1 MKKITIA
8 LIAAL
13 GLYSCS
19 EDFITKDP
27 LGVSSTATYYN
38 DPDQCQLAVNAIYDP
53 LGWFELH
60 DEYLWKIGDI
70 CTDDAERGGAN
81 GLATYTTG
89 DDWDKSGQLS
99 VFQATDR
106 SSVMAGIWEA
116 AYQGIARAN
125 AMLGGSEGTDN
136 EQIKKMRAEVR
147 FLRAWYYF
155 QLTKT
160 FGPVV
165 LLKES
170 VSPADAKNL
179 GNRAEGDDNIGSKAE
194 REQYD
199 FIISELEAIKA
210 ELPVTAESGK
220 VTSGAARAFL
230 AKAYLYRADICS
242 TPADYENAYQV
253 AYTLYTEANGSV
265 YGLEPH
271 YQDVFNI
278 YSEANEG
285 SKEIVFSVK
294 MIGGSLYGHKG
305 DGSIKPVYTAPR
317 YYYDQTNKASQLE
330 DGLGYGFA
338 MPTQNLLDAFEAGDA
353 RATMIVASPD
363 KGGPVNTTITKLK
376 LDTAAWCKPSKIK
389 IGEANVEGWYAI
401 GAVAWST
408 GYYNMKNT
416 QVSPVLINSGNNTQ
430 VAGKDLILIRW
441 ADVMLI
447 AAEAG
452 IQAGGHDTEVLN
464 LVNALRKR
472 ARESARTLDYTA
484 SGTSADCYTYTTA
497 TTPVDLSAVT
507 LDDVKK
513 ERRVE
518 MYGEGERY
526 WDLVR
531 WGETSKFRTQDISGY
546 TFQYNEATLGRWPIP
561 QAEIILHAGGNLKQ
575 NPGY

>member
-8 LIAAL
+8 LIAAV
-13 GLYSCS
+13 GLYSCT
-19 EDFITKDP
+19 EDFITKEP

-38 DPDQCQLAVNAIYDP
+38 EPDQCQLAVNAIYDP

-70 CTDDAERGGAN
+70 CSDDAERGGAN
-81 GLATYTTG
+81 GLKTYTTG

-99 VFQATDR
+99 VFEATDR
-106 SSVMAGIWEA
+106 STVMAGIWEA
-116 AYQGIARAN
+116 AYKGIARAN
-125 AMLGGSEGTDN
+125 AMLDGSEGTEN
-136 EQIKKMRAEVR
+136 KQIKAMRAEVR

-165 LLKES
+165 LCKKS
-170 VSPADAKNL
+170 VSPSDAENL
-179 GNRAEGDDNIGSKAE
+179 GNRADDDDDIGTKAV
-194 REQYD
+194 REQFD
-199 FIISELEAIKA
+199 FIISELEAIKS
-210 ELPVTAESGK
+210 ELPPTAETGK
-220 VTSGAARAFL
+220 VTSGAAIAFL
-230 AKAYLYRADICS
+230 AKAYLYRADICEN
-242 TPADYENAYQV
+242 PADYELAYQT
-253 AYTLYTEANGSV
+253 AYNLYTDAKGTI
-265 YGLEPH
+265 YDLEPH
-271 YQDVFNI
+271 YQDVFDI
-278 YSEANEG
+278 YGESHED

-294 MIGGSLYGHKG
+294 MIGGSLYGHQG

-317 YYYDQTNKASQLE
+317 YYYDQTNKTSQIE

-338 MPTQNLLDAFEAGDA
+338 MPTQDLLDAFEAGDA
-353 RATMIVASPD
+353 RATMIVASPY
-363 KGGPVNTTITKLK
+363 KGGAVNTTITKLN

-389 IGEANVEGWYAI
+389 VGDVNVEGWYAI
-401 GAVAWST
+401 GAVDWST

-416 QVSPVLINSGNNTQ
+416 QVSPLLINSGNNTQ

-452 IQAGGHDTEVLN
+452 VQSGHATEALN
-464 LVNALRKR
+464 LVKELR
-472 ARESARTLDYTA
+472 ARARNSARTIDYTV
-484 SGTSADCYTYTTA
+484 SGATADCYTYTPAA
-497 TTPVDLSAVT
+497 TPADLSAIT

-531 WGETSKFRTQDISGY
+531 WGETSKFRSKDVSGY
-546 TFQYNEATLGRWPIP
+546 KFKYNEATLGRWPIP

-575 NPGY
+575 NPEY

>member
-8 LIAAL
+8 LIAVL
-13 GLYSCS
+13 GLYSCT
-19 EDFITKDP
+19 EDFITKEP

-53 LGWFELH
+53 IGWFELH

-70 CTDDAERGGAN
+70 CSDDAERGGAN
-81 GLATYTTG
+81 GMAVYTTG

-106 SSVMAGIWEA
+106 STVMAGIWEA
-116 AYQGIARAN
+116 SYKGIARAN
-125 AMLGGSEGTDN
+125 AMLDGCEGTDN
-136 EQIKKMRAEVR
+136 AQIQTLRAEVR

-155 QLTKT
+155 ILTKT

-165 LLKES
+165 LTTES
-170 VSPADAKNL
+170 VSPAVAEDL
-179 GNRAEGDDNIGSKAE
+179 GNRAEGDDSEGSKAV
-194 REQYD
+194 RAQYD
-199 FIISELEAIKA
+199 FIVSELEAIKS
-210 ELPVTAESGK
+210 ELPATAEEGK

-230 AKAYLYRADICS
+230 AKAYLYRADICDN
-242 TPADYENAYQV
+242 PADYEKAYQT
-253 AYTLYTEANGSV
+253 AYSLYTEADGSV
-265 YGLEPH
+265 YDLESH
-271 YQDVFNI
+271 YQDVFDI
-278 YSEANEG
+278 YGESHEN
-285 SKEIVFSVK
+285 SKEILFSVK
-294 MIGGSLYGHKG
+294 MIGGSLYGHQG
-305 DGSIKPVYTAPR
+305 EGSIKPLYTAPR
-317 YYYDQTNKASQLE
+317 YYYDPVNKASQIE

-338 MPTQNLLDAFEAGDA
+338 MPTQDLVDAFETGDA
-353 RATMIVASPD
+353 RATMIVASPY
-363 KGGPVNTTITKLK
+363 KNAEVTASIAKLK

-389 IGEANVEGWYAI
+389 IGGNNVEGWYAI
-401 GAVAWST
+401 GAVNWST

-416 QVSPVLINSGNNTQ
+416 QLSPVLINSGNNTQ
-430 VAGKDLILIRW
+430 VAGKDIILLRW

-452 IQAGGHDTEVLN
+452 VQSGHEAQALA
-464 LVNALRKR
+464 LVNALRER
-472 ARESARTLDYTA
+472 ARNSARTLDCNV
-484 SGTSADCYTYTTA
+484 SGTSDDCYTYAPAA
-497 TTPVDLSAVT
+497 TPANLPSVT
-507 LDDVKK
+507 LEAVRN

-546 TFQYNEATLGRWPIP
+546 KFHYRDVTKGRWPIP

>member
-13 GLYSCS
+13 GLYSCT

-38 DPDQCQLAVNAIYDP
+38 DPDQCKLAVNAIYDP

-81 GLATYTTG
+81 GLKTYTTG

-106 SSVMAGIWEA
+106 SSVMSGIWDA
-116 AYQGIARAN
+116 AYKGIARAN
-125 AMLGGSEGTDN
+125 AMLDGCEGTDN
-136 EQIKKMRAEVR
+136 QQIKEMRAEVR

-165 LLKES
+165 LLKNS
-170 VSPADAKNL
+170 VSPSDAENL
-179 GNRAEGDDNIGSKAE
+179 GNRASGDDNIGTKAV

-199 FIISELEAIKA
+199 FIISELEAIKG
-210 ELPVTAESGK
+210 ELPTTAESGK

-230 AKAYLYRADICS
+230 AKAYLYRADMCNN
-242 TPADYENAYQV
+242 PADYEKAYLA
-253 AYTLYTEANGSV
+253 AYTLYTEANGST
-265 YGLEPH
+265 YGLETH
-271 YQDVFNI
+271 YQDVFDI
-278 YSEANEG
+278 YGESHEN

-294 MIGGSLYGHKG
+294 MIAGSMYGHQG
-305 DGSIKPVYTAPR
+305 DGSIKPLYTGPR
-317 YYYDQTNKASQLE
+317 YFYDQTNKTSQIE
-330 DGLGYGFA
+330 DGLGYGFS
-338 MPTQNLLDAFEAGDA
+338 MPTQNLLDAFEPGDA
-353 RATMIVASPD
+353 RATMIVASPY
-363 KGGPVNTTITKLK
+363 KNAAVNASIASLH

-389 IGEANVEGWYAI
+389 IGDVNVEGWYAI

-416 QVSPVLINSGNNTQ
+416 EVSPLLINSGNNTQ
-430 VAGKDLILIRW
+430 VAGKDLILLRW

-452 IQAGGHDTEVLN
+452 VQAGGHDTEVLG
-464 LVNALRKR
+464 LINALRAR
-472 ARESARTLDYTA
+472 ARNSARTVNYNA
-484 SGTSADCYTYTTA
+484 SGTTAACYTYTPAA
-497 TTPVDLSAVT
+497 TPADLSTVT
-507 LDDVKK
+507 LDAVKK

-518 MYGEGERY
+518 MYGEGDRY

-546 TFQYNEATLGRWPIP
+546 TFKFNDATLGRWPIP